1 MANLDDG
8 QIHTLA
14 RALSKFEADAD
25 VVLLDMAAGLSRQT
39 LAMLRASD
47 RILIIATPDIA
58 AMTDAYAI
66 MKLLSR
72 CEPRLPLGLVVN
84 RARSAAEAE
93 QVTARLTSMAEQF
106 LGRKLA
112 CLGWIPDEPS
122 LERWAIAGR
131 PFVLGDPQ
139 STASQALRIL
149 AERVL
154 ASPLPA
160 TPTGHA
166 AGYFDRLCEMV
177 GLTEVERVRS

>member
-8 QIHTLA
+8 QLQTLA
-14 RALSKFEADAD
+14 RALSKLEANAD
-25 VVLLDMAAGLSRQT
+25 VVLIDMAAGLSRQT

-58 AMTDAYAI
+58 AITDAYAV

-72 CEPRLPLGLVVN
+72 HEPRLPLGLVVN

-93 QVTARLTSMAEQF
+93 QVTARLTSMTEQF

-112 CLGWIPDEPS
+112 YLGWIPDEPS
-122 LERWAIAGR
+122 LARWAVLGR

-139 STASQALRIL
+139 SKASQALRVLTENI
-149 AERVL
+149 L
-154 ASPLPA
+154 ASPMPA
-160 TPTGHA
+160 TPTGSP
-166 AGYFDRLCEMV
+166 AGYFNRLCELVSVTDVEAV
-177 GLTEVERVRS
+177 GS